1 MWVLTA
7 STLRWS
13 SSAISWLVGGVA
25 KAEPSLKGR
34 QSAIRTRR
42 WPGEIVAAAG
52 SSLAATVASGGL
64 LAGAAVEHG
73 GAAEAQ
79 HLAVAQA
86 AAAVDAL
93 GADEGAVAGEAVVEQ
108 RALAADDLDLG
119 MQGGDLLVPV
129 EAQPGGL
136 AASHP
141 ELGCPLRDDEDPL
154 RALAVA
160 EDEEGATAALG
171 FDLRLQLRR
180 AGLAWL
186 YHGDR

>member
-13 SSAISWLVGGVA
+13 SAAIAWLVGGVA

-34 QSAIRTRR
+34 QRATRTRR
-42 WPGEIVAAAG
+42 WPGETAAAAG
-52 SSLAATVASGGL
+52 ISARDHGRFRGR
-64 LAGAAVEHG
+64 LAGAPVEHP

-79 HLAVAQA
+79 RVAVAQA

-93 GADEGAVAGEAVVEQ
+93 LADEGAVAGEAVVEQ

-119 MQGGDLLVPV
+119 VQGGDLLVPLD
-129 EAQPGGL
+129 AQAGRL

-141 ELGCPLRDDEDPL
+141 ELGRALLDDEDPL
-154 RALAVA
+154 LPGAVA
-160 EDEEGATAALG
+160 EDEEGPAAAFGL
-171 FDLRLQLRR
+171 DLRLQLGG
-180 AGLAWL
+180 AGLLRSAL
-186 YHGDR
+186 TR